1 MKKSIAFI
9 TKVAFAL
16 TALTFFSCRDVI
28 FETIRGEVELDDA
41 KVSGDINSIVRYT
54 MGGTEYLFAD
64 NGRLWRKSMD
74 PTNKTVIKINS
85 DGTKTEEKGPSTN
98 NPTDAAPY
106 GGKWYEFSKKGIAD
120 DAHVIHLAADE
131 TVLYALT
138 GVLKKDSDTGYNV
151 VTKKTLYYHTS
162 DENDEWQEVTFYNSE
177 GERDT
182 TVIAPKLA
190 AQLYCTNSIQKA
202 HRRAYLCLENST
214 IYKLEAGAA
223 KQLKGTGSATG
234 VLDYPSTNC
243 VSCAWI
249 ETSFNTGAED
259 KVYFSSYAAMIT
271 DETST
276 SEASVMC
283 YGNGSDVYSIKND
296 IENKFKDCSDPTQAA
311 LWNKSISLSTIYA
324 LAYTADHLV
333 AGTKEGLL
341 YATLENDVPKTKVT
355 LANTSSTLSSY
366 YRVQNVIAAD
376 PAFSATAG
384 DLYAPTIIY
393 GSTTSTGANV
403 KNVGL
408 WSYYPGRNKWNRE

>member
-9 TKVAFAL
+9 TKVALAL

-64 NGRLWRKSMD
+64 NGRLWRKSMAQ
-74 PTNKTVIKINS
+74 TTKKVTKTNS
-85 DGTKTEEKGPSTN
+85 DGTKTEVDTYTN

-162 DENDEWQEVTFYNSE
+162 DETEEWQEVTFYNSE

-182 TVIAPKLA
+182 TVIAPNLA

-243 VSCAWI
+243 VSCAWF

-283 YGNGSDVYSIKND
+283 YGNGSDVYHIR
-296 IENKFKDCSDPTQAA
+296 KDSDPTQATN
-311 LWNKSISLSTIYA
+311 WKKTISLSTIYA

-341 YATLENDVPKTKVT
+341 YAKLEYDEKLGYDVPKTKVT

-376 PAFSATAG
+376 PTFSATAG
-384 DLYAPTIIY
+384 DLYATTIIY

>member
-64 NGRLWRKSMD
+64 NGRLWRKSMAQ
-74 PTNKTVIKINS
+74 TTKKVTKTNS
-85 DGTKTEEKGPSTN
+85 DGTKTEVDTYTN

-106 GGKWYEFSKKGIAD
+106 GGKWYEFSKKGITD

-162 DENDEWQEVTFYNSE
+162 DENEEWQEVTFYNSE

-190 AQLYCTNSIQKA
+190 AQLYCTNSTQKA

-276 SEASVMC
+276 SEASIMY
-283 YGNGSDVYSIKND
+283 YGNGSDVYYIR
-296 IENKFKDCSDPTQAA
+296 KDSDPTQATN
-311 LWNKSISLSTIYA
+311 WTKSISLSTIYA
-324 LAYTADHLV
+324 LAYTATHLV

-341 YATLENDVPKTKVT
+341 YATLENDVPTTKVT

-384 DLYAPTIIY
+384 DLYATTIIY

>member
-64 NGRLWRKSMD
+64 NGRLWRKSMAQ
-74 PTNKTVIKINS
+74 TTKKVTKTNS
-85 DGTKTEEKGPSTN
+85 DGTKTEVDTYTN

-162 DENDEWQEVTFYNSE
+162 DETEEWQEVTFYNSE

-276 SEASVMC
+276 SEASIMY
-283 YGNGSDVYSIKND
+283 YGNGSDVYYIR
-296 IENKFKDCSDPTQAA
+296 KDSDPTQATN
-311 LWNKSISLSTIYA
+311 WTKSISLSTIYA
-324 LAYTADHLV
+324 LAYTATHLV

-341 YATLENDVPKTKVT
+341 YATLEDDVPKTKVT

-384 DLYAPTIIY
+384 DLYATTIIY

>member
-1 MKKSIAFI
+1 MKKSITFI

-54 MGGTEYLFAD
+54 MDGTEYLFAD
-64 NGRLWRKSMD
+64 NGRLWRKSMAQ
-74 PTNKTVIKINS
+74 TTKKVTKTNS
-85 DGTKTEEKGPSTN
+85 DGTKTEVDTYTN

-106 GGKWYEFSKKGIAD
+106 GGKWYEFSKKGITD

-162 DENDEWQEVTFYNSE
+162 DENEEWQEVTFYNSE

-190 AQLYCTNSIQKA
+190 AQLYCTNSTQKA

-243 VSCAWI
+243 VSCAWF
-249 ETSFNTGAED
+249 ETSFNTGSED

-276 SEASVMC
+276 SEASVMY

-296 IENKFKDCSDPTQAA
+296 SDPTQATN
-311 LWNKSISLSTIYA
+311 WTKSISLSTIYA

-341 YATLENDVPKTKVT
+341 YAKLEYDENLKYYVPKTKVT

-384 DLYAPTIIY
+384 DLYATTIIY